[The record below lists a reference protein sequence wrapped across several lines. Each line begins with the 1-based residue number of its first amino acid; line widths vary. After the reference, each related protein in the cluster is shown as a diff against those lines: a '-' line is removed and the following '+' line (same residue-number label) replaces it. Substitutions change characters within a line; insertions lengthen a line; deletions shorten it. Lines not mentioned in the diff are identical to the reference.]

1 MKSHPILEAI
11 AVFVSLAA
19 SACISIDDLDDK
31 PKTTTVT
38 IETVPPLSADQSQ
51 RDYDRNYDHALTL
64 VVSFAAKVTTVGDL
78 I

>member
-38 IETVPPLSADQSQ
+38 KETVPPI
-51 RDYDRNYDHALTL
+51 R
-64 VVSFAAKVTTVGDL
+64 
-78 I
+78 

>member
-19 SACISIDDLDDK
+19 SACISIDDHDDK

-38 IETVPPLSADQSQ
+38 KETVNPYPLTNPS
-51 RDYDRNYDHALTL
+51 
-64 VVSFAAKVTTVGDL
+64 VITTE
-78 I
+78 ITTTRSR

>member
-19 SACISIDDLDDK
+19 SACISIDDHDDK

-38 IETVPPLSADQSQ
+38 KETVPP
-51 RDYDRNYDHALTL
+51 YPLTNPS
-64 VVSFAAKVTTVGDL
+64 VITTETTTTRSR
-78 I
+78 